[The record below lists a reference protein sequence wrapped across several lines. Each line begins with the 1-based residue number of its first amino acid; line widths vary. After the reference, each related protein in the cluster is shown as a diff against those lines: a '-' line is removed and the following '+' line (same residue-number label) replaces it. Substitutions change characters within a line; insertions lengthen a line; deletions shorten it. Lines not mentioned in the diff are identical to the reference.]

1 MDVFEA
7 IGTLLAVRR
16 YRDKPV
22 PEDVLRRVL
31 AW

>member
-7 IGTLLAVRR
+7 IRTLFAVRR

-31 AW
+31 